1 MGSREMY
8 STYIQYLTKIFGLAR
23 GARGNAQDL
32 SKYIVLGLGGIA
44 TRAVRARSAWVLEV
58 TSWGR
63 GTSWRGVAPTYTH
76 THRRGP
82 RDPRTECVGFGGKFI
97 GAWHELEGA
106 A

>member
-1 MGSREMY
+1 MY
-8 STYIQYLTKIFGLAR
+8 RGTTVGDENIWTSAWSAWKCTRPIKIYCTR
-23 GARGNAQDL
+23 PR
-32 SKYIVLGLGGIA
+32 GIA

-63 GTSWRGVAPTYTH
+63 GTNLEGGGSHIH

>member
-1 MGSREMY
+1 MY
-8 STYIQYLTKIFGLAR
+8 KCTCICIHVQYLTKIFGLAR

-58 TSWGR
+58 NSWGR
-63 GTSWRGVAPTYTH
+63 GTNLEGGGSHIH